1 LELALHG
8 GVRRE
13 VRQARVDEYH
23 AAMRERVRTDPAL
36 RAQVICQARGQ
47 QVRNLHAS
55 NGRSLLEL
63 DAIAARNQTAR
74 QCFEVWQATGV
85 MPSF

>member
-1 LELALHG
+1 
-8 GVRRE
+8 
-13 VRQARVDEYH
+13 
-23 AAMRERVRTDPAL
+23 MRERVRTDPAL

>member
-1 LELALHG
+1 MGAFSGCG
-8 GVRRE
+8 GVYRSRLS
-13 VRQARVDEYH
+13 H
-23 AAMRERVRTDPAL
+23 RTVPHP
-36 RAQVICQARGQ
+36 R
-47 QVRNLHAS
+47 RNLHAS